1 MKILSYFRNTMSF
14 VLSVPAG
21 ILLLLK
27 GISGPTETYRLLLEY
42 LGSGIITD
50 ELIQSVITTALL
62 VLIAISS
69 LGGLA
74 VLGGGFLI
82 WKSHAFVGK
91 FLIILGAGVG
101 ALWVVFLL
109 ITLVTTG
116 EVSSIVSQY
125 SLIGW
130 AGLILAF
137 LARLVAK

>member
-1 MKILSYFRNTMSF
+1 VKTLSDLRNTMAF
-14 VLSVPAG
+14 ALSVPAG

-42 LGSGIITD
+42 LSSGVITD

-69 LGGLA
+69 MGGLA
-74 VLGGGFLI
+74 VLAGGFLI
-82 WKSHAFVGK
+82 WKNHAFVGK
-91 FLIILGAGVG
+91 FLIALGAEVG

-116 EVSSIVSQY
+116 EVSSIISQY

-137 LARLVAK
+137 SARLIAK